1 MDEPSTPLHAASM
14 HRTLVSFIEAEL
26 ALMLVFC
33 TNLAWLRSF
42 LKIALGGAAQRSECF
57 GGKPRTMVTR
67 AVAARDSLGCSA
79 SHTCPV
85 RRS

>member
-1 MDEPSTPLHAASM
+1 MDEPSAPLHAASM

-26 ALMLVFC
+26 DLLHGAEAF
-33 TNLAWLRSF
+33 F
-42 LKIALGGAAQRSECF
+42 KIALCGAAQKSECF

-67 AVAARDSLGCSA
+67 VVAARDSLGCSA